1 MAITQIW
8 KGAYLFPS
16 REIMEA
22 EVAARH
28 TWLLQLAS
36 KDSPSIL
43 PGRLKVGPWMTW
55 LHDAAGTGVNEKLGY
70 GWKGWWYWLVR
81 NGECRDLMNGVNSP
95 YIWRLFEG
103 RRKKW

>member
-1 MAITQIW
+1 
-8 KGAYLFPS
+8 
-16 REIMEA
+16 
-22 EVAARH
+22 
-28 TWLLQLAS
+28 
-36 KDSPSIL
+36 
-43 PGRLKVGPWMTW
+43 MTW